1 MKIVSSNIQHNSK
14 ELCFLFRLKKGGGSL
29 LMQHNT
35 DTLWTAV
42 LGGTYSVAAFLLGG
56 YDNLII
62 AFGIMMA
69 IDYVSG
75 VMAAYYNRRVSSYL
89 AFRGLMKKS
98 AMIMAVVAAHSLDM
112 ATGSETFIRNAML
125 MFLIGTEGIS
135 FTENLGH
142 MGVPLPQ
149 KISEAFMQLRGE
161 TKKGEK
167 KQ

>member
-1 MKIVSSNIQHNSK
+1 
-14 ELCFLFRLKKGGGSL
+14 
-29 LMQHNT
+29 MQHNT

-42 LGGTYSVAAFLLGG
+42 LGSTYSVAAFLLGG
-56 YDNLII
+56 CDNLVI

-69 IDYVSG
+69 TDYVSG
-75 VMAAYYNRRVSSYL
+75 VMAAYYNCQVSSYL
-89 AFRGLMKKS
+89 AFRGLMKKA
-98 AMIMAVVAAHSLDM
+98 AMIMAVVAAHTLDTV
-112 ATGSETFIRNAML
+112 AGSGSFMRSAML

-149 KISEAFMQLRGE
+149 KISTAFAQLKGDE
-161 TKKGEK
+161 DAKGEK

>member
-1 MKIVSSNIQHNSK
+1 
-14 ELCFLFRLKKGGGSL
+14 
-29 LMQHNT
+29 MQHNT

-42 LGGTYSVAAFLLGG
+42 LGSAYSVAAFLLGG
-56 YDNLII
+56 IDHLVI
-62 AFGIMMA
+62 AYGIMMA

-75 VMAAYYNRRVSSYL
+75 VMAAYYNRQVSSYL
-89 AFRGLMKKS
+89 AFRGLMKKA
-98 AMIMAVVAAHSLDM
+98 AMIMAVVAAHTLDSV
-112 ATGSETFIRNAML
+112 AGSGDFLRSTMI

-161 TKKGEK
+161 DKKGEK
-167 KQ
+167 KN

>member
-1 MKIVSSNIQHNSK
+1 
-14 ELCFLFRLKKGGGSL
+14 
-29 LMQHNT
+29 MQHNT

-42 LGGTYSVAAFLLGG
+42 LGSAYSVAAFLLGG
-56 YDNLII
+56 IDHLVI
-62 AFGIMMA
+62 AYGIMMA

-75 VMAAYYNRRVSSYL
+75 VMAAYYNRQVSSYL
-89 AFRGLMKKS
+89 AFRGLMKKA
-98 AMIMAVVAAHSLDM
+98 AMIMAVVAAHTLDSV
-112 ATGSETFIRNAML
+112 AGSGDFLRSTMI

-161 TKKGEK
+161 DKKGEK
-167 KQ
+167 KH

>member
-1 MKIVSSNIQHNSK
+1 MMPR
-14 ELCFLFRLKKGGGSL
+14 EGSL

-42 LGGTYSVAAFLLGG
+42 LGGAYSAAAFLFGG
-56 YDNLII
+56 IDNLIM
-62 AFGIMMA
+62 AFGVMMGT
-69 IDYVSG
+69 DYVSG
-75 VMAAYYNRRVSSYL
+75 VMAAYYMRTVSSYV
-89 AFRGLMKKS
+89 AWRGIMKKS
-98 AMIMAVVAAHSLDM
+98 GMIMAVVVAHSLDM
-112 ATGSETFIRNAML
+112 ATGSGTFMRNAMI

-149 KISEAFMQLRGE
+149 KISDAFIQLRGN
-161 TKKGEK
+161 KKGEK